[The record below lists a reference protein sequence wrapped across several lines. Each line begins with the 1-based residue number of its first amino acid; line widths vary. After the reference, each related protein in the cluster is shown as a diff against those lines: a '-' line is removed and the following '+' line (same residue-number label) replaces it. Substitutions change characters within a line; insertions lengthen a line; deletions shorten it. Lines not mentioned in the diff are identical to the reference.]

1 MAKVTRATMVR
12 WVADLEETLDAKEEA
27 IGNEEGKDNPN
38 EDRITKLEDEAKILE
53 DILVVVQEYIDLE

>member
-1 MAKVTRATMVR
+1 MG
-12 WVADLEETLDAKEEA
+12 ADLEETLDAKEKA

-38 EDRITKLEDEAKILE
+38 EDRITKLEDEVKILE